1 MNARDVLNLEHS
13 ARYNVAE
20 KTQRKLRRSNIEVMF
35 ANVKKVKLSQIC
47 TRRWKNIIKQKT
59 QSSNAAGSL

>member
-20 KTQRKLRRSNIEVMF
+20 KTQRKLRRSNIEVMV
-35 ANVKKVKLSQIC
+35 ANVENGKLA
-47 TRRWKNIIKQKT
+47 
-59 QSSNAAGSL
+59 SNLQEAIEKYN